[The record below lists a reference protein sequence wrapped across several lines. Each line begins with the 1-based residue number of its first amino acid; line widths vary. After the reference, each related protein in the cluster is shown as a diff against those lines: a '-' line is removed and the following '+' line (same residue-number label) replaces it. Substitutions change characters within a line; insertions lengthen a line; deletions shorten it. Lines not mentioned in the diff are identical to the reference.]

1 MSKIVCP
8 KCGSNNIVY
17 FAGELECHNCGYKS
31 KAKRKL
37 GGKTKVIIVTI
48 VAVFISFV
56 AIGSLISSH
65 NNTQSDNTQ
74 SDNTQSVTKI
84 EKSVNEL
91 LPTMKDIP
99 TEWIINKNEPITI
112 NADGFSEGVKFSIAK
127 EEGLSAE
134 VATISIYKFNTREN
148 AEKYYNDIVTE
159 VKEKRGYK
167 EISTNFQDK
176 SYGTF
181 IKSLYEE
188 ISTIY
193 LVKSNI
199 YCEISVIGAL
209 TIHTEDDAKWLT
221 GIVLRKMQG

>member
-65 NNTQSDNTQ
+65 NNTQSSHN
-74 SDNTQSVTKI
+74 NTQSVTKI

-99 TEWIINKNEPITI
+99 TEWIINENEPITI

-127 EEGLSAE
+127 RERLSAK

-181 IKSLYEE
+181 IESLYGE

-199 YCEISVIGAL
+199 YCEISVIGGII
-209 TIHTEDDAKWLT
+209 TRTENDAKWLT

>member
-65 NNTQSDNTQ
+65 NNTQS
-74 SDNTQSVTKI
+74 VTKI

-99 TEWIINKNEPITI
+99 TEWIIINENEPITI
-112 NADGFSEGVKFSIAK
+112 NADGFSEGVAFRIAK
-127 EEGLSAE
+127 REILSAK

-148 AEKYYNDIVTE
+148 AEKYYNDIVTK

-181 IKSLYEE
+181 IESLYGE

-199 YCEISVIGAL
+199 YCEISVIGGPYN
-209 TIHTEDDAKWLT
+209 TKDDAKWLT

>member
-65 NNTQSDNTQ
+65 NNTQS
-74 SDNTQSVTKI
+74 VTKI

-99 TEWIINKNEPITI
+99 TEWIINENEPITI

-127 EEGLSAE
+127 REILSAK

-181 IKSLYEE
+181 IESLYGE

-199 YCEISVIGAL
+199 YCEISVIGGPYGK
-209 TIHTEDDAKWLT
+209 TKDDAKWLT

>member
-65 NNTQSDNTQ
+65 NNTQS
-74 SDNTQSVTKI
+74 VTKI

-99 TEWIINKNEPITI
+99 TEWIIINENEPITI
-112 NADGFSEGVKFSIAK
+112 NADGFSEGVAFRIAK
-127 EEGLSAE
+127 REILSAK

-148 AEKYYNDIVTE
+148 AEKYYNDIVTK

-181 IKSLYEE
+181 IESLYGE

-199 YCEISVIGAL
+199 YCEISVIGGII
-209 TIHTEDDAKWLT
+209 TRTENDAKWLT